1 MSYHTRKVEIPVEK
15 PMLYQKCGNC
25 NNLIELNCGLKVVF
39 VKENMLL
46 FAHRS
51 ILVNIMNIYKWM
63 GNRIEMR
70 NGRNVNISRS
80 NMPILKEAFAENV
93 LRRIGR

>member
-1 MSYHTRKVEIPVEK
+1 
-15 PMLYQKCGNC
+15 
-25 NNLIELNCGLKVVF
+25 
-39 VKENMLL
+39 MLL

>member
-1 MSYHTRKVEIPVEK
+1 
-15 PMLYQKCGNC
+15 
-25 NNLIELNCGLKVVF
+25 
-39 VKENMLL
+39 
-46 FAHRS
+46 
-51 ILVNIMNIYKWM
+51 
-63 GNRIEMR
+63 MR

>member
-1 MSYHTRKVEIPVEK
+1 MSGE
-15 PMLYQKCGNC
+15 LYVKGK
-25 NNLIELNCGLKVVF
+25 LKEF
-39 VKENMLL
+39 NSKYENMLL

-51 ILVNIMNIYKWM
+51 ILVNIINIHKWM
-63 GNRIEMR
+63 GNKIEMR

>member
-1 MSYHTRKVEIPVEK
+1 MELFPKNL
-15 PMLYQKCGNC
+15 MLHLLQ
-25 NNLIELNCGLKVVF
+25 LINVLHLE
-39 VKENMLL
+39 LL

-63 GNRIEMR
+63 GNWIEMR